1 MKIAIY
7 SRKSKYTGVGDSI
20 ENQIQM
26 CKDYASSK
34 YLNTKLEF
42 DIYEDEG
49 FSGGNINRPKFQEL
63 IRSIKKY
70 DVLICYRLDR
80 ISRNVADFSSTLG
93 LLQANNCDFVSIRE
107 QFDTSSPMGRA
118 MIYIASV
125 FAQLERETIAERV
138 RDNMLEMARRGSWTG
153 GRTPLGYDSETT
165 TYTDDEGNERKIVKL
180 VKNEEELKLVQLIY
194 DTYLRE
200 GSLHKTE
207 IWFTQHNIKSN
218 SGVLLEKTTLK
229 IILQNPVYV
238 KATPEVLE
246 YMTNDGWNVYGV
258 ADGIHSLL
266 SYNKTESVTIN
277 GKSSKKA
284 KDKKEWIAAI
294 SNVEG
299 VIDAETWIKVQEQFN
314 KNKDTFPRLGKT
326 NNAILTGKLK
336 CALCGNNMRVVH
348 GTASK
353 TTGQQFYY
361 YVCSMKKRSKGQVC
375 NANNLKAREIEEGVL
390 IELETIAKNR
400 QKFLDELSN
409 KNKQN
414 LKSNDSEPKKLTLEK
429 EIKSNAKRIDNLMDE
444 LSDEEDHDMRGLLKE
459 KIKALKV
466 KNKSLESELLEIN
479 NNIEAIKEDNIN
491 ISFISSMLNKC
502 EKIREIPK
510 EDQKQLIDIFID
522 TITYDSNTDLVDISF
537 IGANSK
543 KK

>member
-7 SRKSKYTGVGDSI
+7 SRKSKYIIGSESI

-26 CKDYASSK
+26 CKDYAESK
-34 YLNTKLEF
+34 YNNTKLEF

-63 IRSIKKY
+63 IKNIKKY

-80 ISRNVADFSSTLG
+80 ISRNVADFSSTLD

-125 FAQLERETIAERV
+125 FAQLERETIAERI
-138 RDNMLEMARRGSWTG
+138 RDNMMEMARRGSWTG
-153 GRTPLGYDSETT
+153 GRTPLGYDSETS
-165 TYTDDEGNERKIVKL
+165 TYIDDEGHERKIVRL
-180 VKNEEELKLVQLIY
+180 VKNEEQLKLVKLIY

-207 IWFTQHNIKSN
+207 VWFIQHNIKSN
-218 SGVLLEKTTLK
+218 AGILLEKTSLK
-229 IILQNPVYV
+229 VILQNPVYV
-238 KATPEVLE
+238 KSTPEVLE
-246 YMTNDGWNVYGV
+246 FMKNDGWNVYGI

-266 SYNKTESVTIN
+266 SYNKTESVTIK
-277 GKSSKKA
+277 GKSTKRM
-284 KDKKEWIAAI
+284 KDKSEWIAAI
-294 SNVEG
+294 SSVEG

-314 KNKDTFPRLGKT
+314 NNKDTFPRLGKT

-353 TTGQQFYY
+353 KTGQQFYY
-361 YVCSMKKRSKGQVC
+361 YICSMKKKSKGELC
-375 NANNLKAREIEEGVL
+375 NAKNLKAREIEETVL
-390 IELETIAKNR
+390 TEIEKIANHKNE
-400 QKFLDELSN
+400 FL
-409 KNKQN
+409 
-414 LKSNDSEPKKLTLEK
+414 NDLEK
-429 EIKSNAKRIDNLMDE
+429 EQKQKLKDNNTEAKKLKLEKELKNNEKRIDNLMDE
-444 LSDEEDHDMRGLLKE
+444 LSDEEDHDMRDLLKE
-459 KIKALKV
+459 KIKSIKD
-466 KNKSLESELLEIN
+466 KIKSLKSELLTIN
-479 NNIEAIKEDNIN
+479 NTINTMKEDSIN
-491 ISFISSMLNKC
+491 ISFISSMLERC
-502 EKIREIPK
+502 VKIRELPI
-510 EDQKQLIDIFID
+510 EEQKQLINVFID
-522 TITYDSNTDLVDISF
+522 TINYDSNTDTVDIAF